1 MTKKAKYNF
10 EANLLKLSDS
20 DDFVKVIKEW
30 IFIYK
35 KKCEHQD
42 KTCVCNHKVKN
53 CIFLYNKI
61 TKKTIIVGT
70 ECYKKFGSEKKKKS
84 TRVTIY
90 QQMLIDMLNKGEY
103 ESLEDGLLE
112 YSKNCEEEVKQHYEE
127 RMESDDL
134 EELEDLLNE
143 VNYLINE
150 FNLNYL
156 VFIRKEISVKI
167 NDIKTEQKIAEELEK
182 KRKEELEKKRIEEE
196 RIHKRELEE
205 LEKKRKERKERK
217 RLEQEG
223 LFKESEEETN
233 EFNTSISNQ
242 SQELYKKTK
251 EQEDED
257 WSNFLKEQEIDRA
270 ATLERIKKNVKS
282 NNLYNK

>member
-1 MTKKAKYNF
+1 MTKKAKFNF
-10 EANLLKLSDS
+10 EANLLNLSDS
-20 DDFVKVIKEW
+20 NDFVKAIKEW
-30 IFIYK
+30 NFIYK
-35 KKCEHQD
+35 EKYEHQD

-70 ECYKKFGSEKKKKS
+70 ECYKKFGFEKKKNS
-84 TRVTIY
+84 TRKTIY
-90 QQMLIDMLNKGEY
+90 HQMLIEMLTKGEY

-112 YSKNCEEEVKQHYEE
+112 YSKNCEEEVKQHYKE
-127 RMESDDL
+127 RMETDDL
-134 EELEDLLNE
+134 EDLKDLFDE
-143 VNYLINE
+143 VNYLIKE

-156 VFIRKEISVKI
+156 VSIRKEISVKI

-196 RIHKRELEE
+196 RILREE

-217 RLEQEG
+217 RLKQEG

-233 EFNTSISNQ
+233 EFNTSMSYQ

-257 WSNFLKEQEIDRA
+257 WINFLKEQEIDRA
-270 ATLERIKKNVKS
+270 ATLERIKKNVSLKV
-282 NNLYNK
+282 

>member
-1 MTKKAKYNF
+1 MTKKAKFNF

-20 DDFVKVIKEW
+20 DDFVKAIKEW
-30 IFIYK
+30 NFIYK
-35 KKCEHQD
+35 EKYEHQD
-42 KTCVCNHKVKN
+42 NTCVCNHKVKN

-70 ECYKKFGSEKKKKS
+70 ECYKKFGFEKKKKS
-84 TRVTIY
+84 TRKTIY
-90 QQMLIDMLNKGEY
+90 QQMLIEMLTKGEY

-112 YSKNCEEEVKQHYEE
+112 YSKNCEEEVKQHYKE
-127 RMESDDL
+127 RMETDDL
-134 EELEDLLNE
+134 EELEDLFDE

-150 FNLNYL
+150 FNLDYL
-156 VFIRKEISVKI
+156 VSIKI
-167 NDIKTEQKIAEELEK
+167 DIIEKIVNIKKLLEEEK
-182 KRKEELEKKRIEEE
+182 KRKEELKKKRIEEE
-196 RIHKRELEE
+196 RILREE
-205 LEKKRKERKERK
+205 LKKKRKERKERK

-233 EFNTSISNQ
+233 EFNTSMSYQ

-257 WSNFLKEQEIDRA
+257 WINFLKEQEIDRA
-270 ATLERIKKNVKS
+270 ATLERIKKNVSLKV
-282 NNLYNK
+282 